1 MPIFEYLC
9 RKCGKKF
16 EVFQRITDNPLKKC
30 SFCEGRVTRVSSP
43 PASPPLASGGVTLF
57 ETVYQKI
64 YKSDAPKKE
73 IKRQTRVTRAKENRR
88 AKGGRKRA

>member
-30 SFCEGRVTRVSSP
+30 SFCEGRVTRVSAP
-43 PASPPLASGGVTLF
+43 PASPPPASKGVTLF

-64 YKSDAPKKE
+64 YKSAPRKKDKKPL
-73 IKRQTRVTRAKENRR
+73 KRRVGGI
-88 AKGGRKRA
+88 KGGKRRG